1 MEYGLRY
8 RLVGVWLVLVFSV
21 APWVMAE
28 KAPADAY
35 SLVEKTTN
43 RVMEI
48 VKAAPAG
55 EDADLEEYYAQ
66 LQEVLEEVVDF
77 SAFARAVMGPFAG
90 RDYYRSLDAEA
101 KARLRAQAERFTARV
116 RVGLARTY
124 GKGLLAFGG
133 SRAEVQRSANVANDS
148 GKISVTQHIY
158 RGSREPYVIRYQ
170 MRRNRAGQWKLRNLI
185 VESINLGQI
194 YRNQFQA
201 AARDAGGDLDQV
213 IDNWSAVEVSGQQ

>member
-8 RLVGVWLVLVFSV
+8 RLGSVWLLLVFSM

-28 KAPADAY
+28 EAPVDAY
-35 SLVEKTTN
+35 TVVELTTH
-43 RVMEI
+43 RIMEV

-55 EDADLEEYYAQ
+55 EEANLEEYYAQ
-66 LQEVLEEVVDF
+66 LQEILEEVVNF
-77 SAFARAVMGPFAG
+77 SAFARAVMGPFAS
-90 RDYYRSLDAEA
+90 RDYYQSLDAEG

-133 SRAEVQRSANVANDS
+133 SRAEIQRSAKATADS
-148 GKISVTQHIY
+148 AKISVTQHIY
-158 RGSREPYVIRYQ
+158 SGGREPYVIRYQ
-170 MRRNRAGQWKLRNLI
+170 MRRNQAGQWKLRNLI

-213 IDNWSAVEVSGQQ
+213 IDNWSAVEVSE

>member
-8 RLVGVWLVLVFSV
+8 RLGSVWLLLVFSM

-28 KAPADAY
+28 EAPVDAY
-35 SLVEKTTN
+35 TVVEMTTH
-43 RVMEI
+43 RIMEV
-48 VKAAPAG
+48 VKAASAG
-55 EDADLEEYYAQ
+55 EEANLEEYYAQ
-66 LQEVLEEVVDF
+66 LQEILEEVVDF

-90 RDYYRSLDAEA
+90 RDYYQSLDAEG
-101 KARLRAQAERFTARV
+101 KARLRAQAERFTAQV
-116 RVGLARTY
+116 RVGLARSY

-133 SRAEVQRSANVANDS
+133 SRAQVQRSATATADS

-158 RGSREPYVIRYQ
+158 SGGREPYVILYQ
-170 MRRNRAGQWKLRNLI
+170 MRRNQAGQWKLRNLI

-201 AARDAGGDLDQV
+201 AARDTGGDLDQV
-213 IDNWSAVEVSGQQ
+213 IDNWSAVEVSG